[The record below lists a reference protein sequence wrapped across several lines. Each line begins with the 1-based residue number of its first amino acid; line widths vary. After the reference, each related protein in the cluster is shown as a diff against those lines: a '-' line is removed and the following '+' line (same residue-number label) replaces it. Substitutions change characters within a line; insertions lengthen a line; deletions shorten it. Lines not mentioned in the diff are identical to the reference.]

1 MPPAYP
7 DSPESGCAVVA
18 TVTKLFGFP
27 KRCLKGVLAGGSWS
41 ATHHG
46 WSGHSRWADG
56 WSTTKQVSPAKKEG
70 QCEGQVRQLRAGD
83 CGWRSL
89 AFSFTHANTRGF
101 FDGAEEESRSK
112 GKMREVGCKEWEW
125 ARQFPC
131 QGFAEAP
138 RNDAPR
144 VELRPDSVESRLLR
158 LLKL

>member
-89 AFSFTHANTRGF
+89 AFHACQYQGF
-101 FDGAEEESRSK
+101 FLMVLKRKADPKARCERLVAKNESEPDNSLVRGLQK
-112 GKMREVGCKEWEW
+112 LLVTMLLVLNFDQIQLNLAC
-125 ARQFPC
+125 C
-131 QGFAEAP
+131 GF
-138 RNDAPR
+138 
-144 VELRPDSVESRLLR
+144 
-158 LLKL
+158 